1 MLRNIRNMN
10 LKRIM
15 KYIYHSASVVL
26 LVFFAISV
34 NAQSKVDVVKPYEPA
49 IKDAYKISKMPIIHD
64 TATIDVQFDYEI
76 QPKPFQASFQP
87 ERIKPA
93 KLKGEA
99 PSLLERGYV
108 LGGFGNY
115 ASPLFEARV
124 HSLRSTNYQWNA
136 YFQHESVNG
145 KIKNQYGNKQFAGY
159 SRNQLGAYGQRMF
172 PAAVAYAN
180 VDFLNRKTYYYGRT
194 LDVPA
199 EDVQNTEYEKKDM
212 AAQPLNRFAMQ
223 MGINSTHMDSSH
235 LNYKLY
241 ARFRHTNGRGDAKED
256 KTDIGADLDYY
267 FNHQFIGTSGEI
279 HYIQNQG
286 MFDTLE
292 HIFVDFNPWLGA
304 FGRKWRIQAGVNTT
318 YDQKTTDYMFYPDV
332 KLHYNIVSFIMVPYF
347 EFTGNYK
354 LNTFQDII
362 DENHFIDPSLYV
374 KPTNQKQ
381 IISGGLRGNVSSRFG
396 FNVNVTWKDIKDQYF
411 YVDASAD
418 DHVQYFGVV
427 YDNMRH
433 LRMLAE
439 VSWKKAEVFN
449 VLVQA
454 SYNQYSL
461 DTLKH
466 AYYRPVYEI
475 NAHLRYNL
483 KDKIVLTSDLFY
495 KGERYAHDWQNG
507 DQKMKDIFDIHVG
520 GEYRYN
526 HYLSGFVQFKN
537 ILAQK
542 RYEWLNYRLLGFQFM
557 VGASYRF

>member
-1 MLRNIRNMN
+1 MLRNNRNMSPGG
-10 LKRIM
+10 LFKQSIF
-15 KYIYHSASVVL
+15 IVA
-26 LVFFAISV
+26 VFLFFC
-34 NAQSKVDVVKPYEPA
+34 NGHLHAQSKVDVVKPYEPA
-49 IKDAYKISKMPIIHD
+49 IQDAYKISKMPQIQD
-64 TATIDVQFDYEI
+64 TTNIDVQFDYEI
-76 QPKPFQASFQP
+76 HPNPFQSSFQP
-87 ERIKPA
+87 EQIKPA
-93 KLKGEA
+93 KLKGEV

-115 ASPLFEARV
+115 ATPLFEIRA
-124 HSLRSTNYQWNA
+124 HSLRSKDYHWNA
-136 YFQHESVNG
+136 YFQHKSVNG

-159 SRNQLGAYGQRMF
+159 SRNQLGASGQKMF
-172 PAAVAYAN
+172 PTAVAYGK
-180 VDFLNRKTYYYGRT
+180 VDFLNRRTYLYGRT
-194 LDVPA
+194 LDNDAV
-199 EDVQNTEYEKKDM
+199 DVENTEFEKKDM
-212 AAQPLNRFAMQ
+212 TGQPLNRIALQ
-223 MGINSTHMDSSH
+223 MGINSTHMDSAH

-241 ARFRHTNGRGDAKED
+241 ARFRHTNAKGDVKED
-256 KTDIGADLDYY
+256 KTEIGADLDYY
-267 FNHQFIGTSGEI
+267 FNNQFIGTRGEI

-286 MFDTLE
+286 IYDTLE

-354 LNTFQDII
+354 LNTFQQII

-396 FNVNVTWKDIKDQYF
+396 FNVNVTWKDVKDQYF
-411 YVDASAD
+411 YAD
-418 DHVQYFGVV
+418 GSPTDEVQYFGVI

-439 VSWKKAEVFN
+439 MSWKKSEVFN

-454 SYNQYSL
+454 AYNQYSL
-461 DTLKH
+461 DTLNH
-466 AYYRPVYEI
+466 AYYKPTYEI
-475 NAHLRYNL
+475 SGHVRYNL
-483 KDKIVLTSDLFY
+483 KDKIILTSELFY

-507 DQKMKDIFDIHVG
+507 DVKLKDIFDIHLG

-526 HYLSGFVQFKN
+526 HFLSGFVQFKN
-537 ILAQK
+537 LLAQK
-542 RYEWLNYRLLGFQFM
+542 RYEWLNYRLLGFQVM
-557 VGASYRF
+557 AGVTYRF